1 MVTVKRIGLGSAFKV
16 GLAIYGLVGLLLGL
30 FFGLVSMMGGTLVL
44 PAQIAMFGMFF
55 GVWAIILLPLSYG
68 IAGGIAGAISA
79 AVYNLVA
86 GLVGGLQVDIS

>member
-16 GLAIYGLVGLLLGL
+16 GLAIYGLAGLILGL
-30 FFGLVSMMGGTLVL
+30 FFGLVSILGGTLVL

-55 GVWAIILLPLSYG
+55 GVWAIIILPLGYG
-68 IAGGIAGAISA
+68 IGGGIAGAISA

-86 GLVGGLQVDIS
+86 RLVGGLQVDIS